1 MTTRSQSVWI
11 RMIFISV
18 VLVSAALP
26 VVRGQTV
33 PAISAENA
41 AQVTRIGSLQVAG
54 VTHIE
59 WSPDLSR
66 SLLGVATLYGVF
78 LYDIDAL
85 LNGIIEP
92 IMMGGDDRPAQDLA
106 FSPDGSLL
114 AAASGSVV
122 RIFDVAS
129 ASERLTLQGT
139 APIAFNRDGTRL
151 LYAANNVV
159 RVYDLEQQ
167 SEIGALNGHSDRIND
182 LIFSRD
188 GSLIVTASQDMTLRY
203 WSAADLEQIGFSRS
217 RRNPI
222 LSLAISP
229 NGALI
234 ASGTRRGIIR
244 LLNLAVDI
252 ERTYQP
258 LGARLPINSI
268 EFNADGSLLLFTF
281 GTTVQLVEP
290 ETRTVLLNFDDH
302 LQAVQRAIFSP
313 DGSRFATAAIDD
325 TVFIYGLPESL
336 N

>member
-1 MTTRSQSVWI
+1 MTMPSRSIWLYI
-11 RMIFISV
+11 MLIGA
-18 VLVSAALP
+18 VLIGAALP
-26 VVRGQTV
+26 VVQAQAV

-41 AQVTRIGSLQVAG
+41 AQVTQIGSLQVAG
-54 VTHIE
+54 VTHIA
-59 WSPDLSR
+59 WSPDPAR

-78 LYDIDAL
+78 VYDIDAL

-122 RIFDVAS
+122 RVFDVAS
-129 ASERLTLQGT
+129 GTERLTLQGT
-139 APIAFNRDGTRL
+139 SPIIFNGDGTRL
-151 LYAANNVV
+151 LYTANNVV
-159 RVYDLEQQ
+159 RVYDLVEQ

-182 LIFSRD
+182 VIFSRD

-203 WSAADLEQIGFSRS
+203 WSAADLEQVGFSRS

-258 LGARLPINSI
+258 PGARSPINSI
-268 EFNADGSLLLFTF
+268 EFNTDGSLLLFTI
-281 GTTVQLVEP
+281 GTSVQLVEP
-290 ETRTVLLNFDDH
+290 DTRTVLLNFNDH
-302 LQAVQRAIFSP
+302 TQAVQQATFSP
-313 DGSRFATAAIDD
+313 DGARFATAAMDN
-325 TVFIYGLPESL
+325 TVFIYGLAESM